1 MTNVIIRWLVILP
14 TWCLFT
20 SMFHFRT
27 DFHIRTIH
35 CLIAERTVF
44 YTIRNDLI
52 WSWRDRVTRFWCLR
66 LLSSCRRWFLL
77 AVLLPVTDVHISA
90 RSHSN
95 GSLSSLYFGIL
106 ETVHSWTWNV
116 DLSWS
121 DLLRCRLFL
130 LRAACR
136 IWCTGPEMTAFRF
149 KIWFLIN
156 WSYLPF
162 DSWYFVV
169 T

>member
-1 MTNVIIRWLVILP
+1 MKPLEGGYP
-14 TWCLFT
+14 GDG
-20 SMFHFRT
+20 MFHFRT
-27 DFHIRTIH
+27 AFRIGIVC

-44 YTIRNDLI
+44 YTIRNVLI
-52 WSWRDRVTRFWCLR
+52 WSWMDRVTWFWCLR

-77 AVLLPVTDVHISA
+77 AVLLPITDVHLSA
-90 RSHSN
+90 RSHSS
-95 GSLSSLYFGIL
+95 GLLPSLYFGIL
-106 ETVHSWTWNV
+106 ETVHPWTWNV

-121 DLLRCRLFL
+121 DRLRCHLFL

-136 IWCTGPEMTAFRF
+136 IWCTGPEMTAFRSE
-149 KIWFLIN
+149 IRFLID

-162 DSWYFVV
+162 NPWCLVV